1 MKKKKILVTGGSGFF
16 GYELVKELSK
26 KNEVKVLDNN
36 IRGNFDKF
44 KGLKNIKTIECDIT
58 DQRAFKKLSK
68 VDEVY
73 HLAFINGTE
82 NFYNHPEKVL
92 DVGVKGII
100 NIIEFVKLKKIK
112 NFVMF
117 SSSEVY
123 GTPTKVPTNEK
134 EMLKIEDIFNPRF
147 SYSAGKI
154 ISESITINF
163 LRNLDIKYKIIRPHN
178 IFGENMGFKH
188 VIPQIIL
195 KMFNSTNEFQKS
207 RAKIKIQGNGKETR
221 AFCYIKDAV
230 KQTIFISDK
239 IKENGIFNVGFN
251 RETKIVDLIKEIDK
265 ILRIRTTIKS
275 SKVRKGG
282 TLRRCPDQRKL
293 FKYKKFNNNFIHGL
307 KKTVNWYKEYY
318 SRNDIKND
326 MRNGL
331 FR

>member
-26 KNEVKVLDNN
+26 KNKVIVLDNN
-36 IRGNFDKF
+36 LRGNFDKF
-44 KGLKNIKTIECDIT
+44 EGLKNIKTIECDIT
-58 DQRAFKKLSK
+58 KLKSVKKLSK

-82 NFYNHPEKVL
+82 NFYKHPEKVL
-92 DVGVKGII
+92 DVGVKGIV
-100 NIIEFVKLKKIK
+100 NIIEFVKSKKVK
-112 NFVMF
+112 NFIMF

-123 GTPTKVPTNEK
+123 GTPISVPTNEK
-134 EMLKIEDIFNPRF
+134 EMIKIEDIFNPRY

-163 LRNLDIKYKIIRPHN
+163 LRNTDIKYKIIRPHN

-188 VIPQIIL
+188 VIPQIIF
-195 KMFNSTNEFQKS
+195 KMFNSTNRFETDK
-207 RAKIKIQGNGKETR
+207 AKIKIQGNGKETR

-239 IKENGIFNVGFN
+239 IKENGVFNVGFN
-251 RETKIVDLIKEIDK
+251 RETKIIHLIKEIDK
-265 ILRIRTTIKS
+265 ILKIKTS
-275 SKVRKGG
+275 IKPGKVQKGG

-293 FKYKKFNNNFIHGL
+293 FSFKKFDNNFIKGL
-307 KKTVNWYKEYY
+307 KLTVNWYKNYY
-318 SRNDIKND
+318 LKND
-326 MRNGL
+326 AKDEL
-331 FR
+331 YK